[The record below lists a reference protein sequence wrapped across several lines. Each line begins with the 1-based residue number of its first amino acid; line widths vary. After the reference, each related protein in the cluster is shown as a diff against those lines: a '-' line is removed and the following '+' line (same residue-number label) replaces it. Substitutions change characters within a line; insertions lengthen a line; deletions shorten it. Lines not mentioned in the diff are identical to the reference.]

1 MVKDGEEDF
10 DVEGFDCNDGGS
22 DQAWIYEGIDWE
34 FGVSVEYIY
43 RTELLGD
50 LLHGID
56 SLDAE
61 DR

>member
-1 MVKDGEEDF
+1 MSYVKPGSKVNARGPWVMVVCTFCQIQLCTLFLLK
-10 DVEGFDCNDGGS
+10 
-22 DQAWIYEGIDWE
+22 
-34 FGVSVEYIY
+34 YIY